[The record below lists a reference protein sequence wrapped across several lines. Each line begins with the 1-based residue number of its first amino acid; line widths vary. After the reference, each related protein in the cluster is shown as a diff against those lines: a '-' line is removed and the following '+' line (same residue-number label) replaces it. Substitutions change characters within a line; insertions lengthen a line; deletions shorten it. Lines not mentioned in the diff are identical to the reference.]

1 MGMFGRISTAM
12 VTPFDNNGNI
22 DFQKTEKLVEYLIH
36 HGTDSIVV
44 AGTTGESPTL
54 TTEEKLALFKHVVSV
69 VNKRVPVIA
78 GTGTNNTRASIELT
92 KKAEQTGVDAIMLVT
107 PYYNKPNQEGIYQ
120 HFKEIAESTHLPVML
135 YNVPGRTSSSIAPE
149 TVIRLSEIDNIVAI
163 KEASGD
169 LDNMAKIIEKTPDD
183 FALYTGDDSLTLPT
197 LSIGGDGVISV
208 ASHVVGDEMQEM
220 IQAFLSGDVEKAG
233 SLHRR
238 LLPLMKELFK
248 APNPVPVKAAL
259 QIKGLDVGPVR
270 LPLVPL
276 TTDERTSLA
285 AVIHELG

>member
-1 MGMFGRISTAM
+1 MFGRISTAM

-120 HFKEIAESTHLPVML
+120 HFKAIAESTHLPVML

-220 IQAFLSGDVEKAG
+220 IQAFLSGDVKKAG

-285 AVIHELG
+285 ADRKSVV

>member
-1 MGMFGRISTAM
+1 VGMFGRISTAM

-120 HFKEIAESTHLPVML
+120 HFKAIAESTHLPVML

-220 IQAFLSGDVEKAG
+220 IQAFLSGDVKKAG

>member
-92 KKAEQTGVDAIMLVT
+92 KKAEQAGVDAIMLVT

-120 HFKEIAESTHLPVML
+120 HFKAIAESTHLPVML

>member
-1 MGMFGRISTAM
+1 MFGRISTAM

-92 KKAEQTGVDAIMLVT
+92 KKAEQAGVDAIMLVT

-120 HFKEIAESTHLPVML
+120 HFKAIAESTHLPVML

>member
-1 MGMFGRISTAM
+1 MFGRISTAM

-120 HFKEIAESTHLPVML
+120 HFKAIAESTHLPVML

-220 IQAFLSGDVEKAG
+220 IQAFLSGDVKKAG
-233 SLHRR
+233 SFHRR

>member
-120 HFKEIAESTHLPVML
+120 HFKAIAESTHLPVML

-220 IQAFLSGDVEKAG
+220 IQAFLSGDVKKAG